1 MNKNSEDIAVGDE
14 FYKIYPARAGQARA
28 RAVRVQVVRTS
39 ASYITV
45 QERDG
50 ETSRFKRHDL
60 RQAEASGTWE
70 PKKYLLALNDPEAA
84 RILHNARHAARFA
97 NVTSAAQH
105 FHDEPSEE
113 NYAALVEFVNRW
125 GKIHGYAAEEAQ
137 TTD

>member
-14 FYKIYPARAGQARA
+14 FYKIYPARAGQVRP

-39 ASYITV
+39 ASFITV

-50 ETSRFKRHDL
+50 ETSRFKRHNMQ
-60 RQAEASGTWE
+60 QAEASGVWE
-70 PKKYLLALNDPEAA
+70 PKKYLLSLNDPEAH
-84 RILHNARHAARFA
+84 RILRDMRHAARFA

-105 FHDEPSEE
+105 FHTEPTEE
-113 NYAALVEFVNRW
+113 NYNALSEFVARW
-125 GKIHGYAAEEAQ
+125 GKLHGFTEEAQ